1 MRSNQR
7 YYNRALSECILP
19 NRNGVLILEYHANK
33 GKQVRIDANGTQYD
47 RHAIATHFVEV
58 GEDYIELVKRYVLP
72 YYKEGDFLSISEK
85 VISLCQRRI
94 VTLEET
100 EPGFLAR
107 FLSRFASET
116 DAGIG
121 VRAPRKMQFA
131 INICGPWKVLWAA
144 FRAGIDKLRG
154 IRGTFYEITGP
165 EVAGLDGFYPD
176 NFEVYGTFGIRLPEN
191 PVRVCD
197 EIFAATG
204 IPTVI
209 VDANDFGVDILG
221 FGKALS
227 FLNSEEIAAT
237 IADNPAG
244 QATELTPFILIRPVT
259 SAPE

>member
-1 MRSNQR
+1 MRIS
-7 YYNRALSECILP
+7 
-19 NRNGVLILEYHANK
+19 
-33 GKQVRIDANGTQYD
+33 ANGAEYD
-47 RHAIATHFVEV
+47 RSAITTHFVEI
-58 GEDYIELVKRYVLP
+58 GESYIELVQRYALP
-72 YYKEGDFLSISEK
+72 LYKEGDFLSISEK

-100 EPGFLAR
+100 EPGWLAR

-131 INICGPWKVLWAA
+131 INICGPRKVLWAA

-154 IRGTFYEITGP
+154 VRGTFYRITGP
-165 EVAGLDGFYPD
+165 EVSGLDGFYPD

-191 PVRVCD
+191 PSKVCD
-197 EIFAATG
+197 EIHAATG
-204 IPTVI
+204 IPTMI

-221 FGKALS
+221 VGSALRHMTDEQ
-227 FLNSEEIAAT
+227 LAAT

-244 QATELTPFILIRPVT
+244 QATELTPFILIRQVT
-259 SAPE
+259 E

>member
-1 MRSNQR
+1 
-7 YYNRALSECILP
+7 
-19 NRNGVLILEYHANK
+19 LEYHANP
-33 GKQVRIDANGTQYD
+33 GKQVAIDANGTTYH

-58 GEDYIELVKRYVLP
+58 GESYVELVQRYVLP
-72 YYKEGDFLSISEK
+72 YYIEGDFLSISEK
-85 VISLCQRRI
+85 VISLCQKRI

-100 EPGFLAR
+100 EPGWLAK
-107 FLSRFASET
+107 FLSGFASET

-176 NFEVYGTFGIRLPEN
+176 NFEVYGSFGIRLPEN
-191 PVRVCD
+191 PAGVCD
-197 EIFAATG
+197 EIHAATG

-209 VDANDFGVDILG
+209 VDANDFGIDILG
-221 FGKALS
+221 FGKALGHMTAAE
-227 FLNSEEIAAT
+227 LAAT
-237 IADNPAG
+237 IGDNPAG
-244 QATELTPFILIRPVT
+244 QSTELTPFILIREVK
-259 SAPE
+259 